1 METLASTSLKSYV
14 GGLEMSGKLRVCL
27 VLLIVSLLSVIA
39 VGVNAAAPAKIVF
52 WYSVGGKVAET
63 TRTMVDR
70 FNAVHPDIY
79 VDAIY
84 QGSYDDAM
92 NKLKASIQGKSTPN
106 VMQIYEI
113 GSKFMIDSNAI
124 VPVQQYIDKENLD
137 VSTFE
142 KNILAYYEIND
153 QLYSMPFNVSTPILY
168 YNRNMFGEAGLD
180 PEKPPVTFDDV
191 ARHARIL
198 TLRDSAGRVVRP
210 GMALAVYGW
219 FFEQFL
225 ATSNLLYA
233 NNNNGRDGVATAVAF
248 ANPQA
253 ASIIDWW
260 VGMVRDGVCANL
272 GRKTADTQKAF
283 ISGQCAMTI
292 DSTAVLATILSGI
305 DGKFEV
311 GTCYLPRAVGAK
323 GGVIIG
329 GGSLWLLKAT
339 PQQEAASWEF
349 IKWMSAPEQQAFWH
363 MNTGYFPVTRM
374 AYDIPALKQHQAKYP
389 QFTTAVNQLRDSPI
403 TRATQGALLG
413 VFTQARETVE
423 DAIEQVLAGRAT
435 SLEALKK
442 AAQQVDAAIARYNM
456 TVGK

>member
-1 METLASTSLKSYV
+1 
-14 GGLEMSGKLRVCL
+14 MSNKLRTCL
-27 VLLIVSLLSVIA
+27 LLLTVLFLSGLVMDVSSA
-39 VGVNAAAPAKIVF
+39 GPTKIVF

-63 TRTMVDR
+63 TRVLVDR
-70 FNAVHPDIY
+70 FNATHPDVY

-113 GSKFMIDSNAI
+113 GSKFMIDSNSI
-124 VPVQQYIDKENLD
+124 VPVQKYIDKENLD
-137 VSTFE
+137 VSSFE
-142 KNILAYYEIND
+142 RNILAYYEIND

-168 YNRNMFGEAGLD
+168 YNKNMFREAGLD
-180 PEKPPVTFDDV
+180 PGNPPVTFDDV
-191 ARHARIL
+191 ARYAKIL
-198 TLRDSAGRVVRP
+198 TVRDSAGRVSRP

-219 FFEQFL
+219 VFEQFL

-292 DSTAVLATILSGI
+292 DSTAVLATILSGV

-311 GTCYLPRAVGAK
+311 GTCYLPRQAGAK

-339 PQQEAASWEF
+339 SAQEAASWEF
-349 IKWMSAPEQQAFWH
+349 IKWMSSPEQQAFWH
-363 MNTGYFPVTRM
+363 INTGYFPITKK
-374 AYDIPALKQHQAKYP
+374 AYDIPAVKQHQAKYP
-389 QFTTAVNQLRDSPI
+389 QFTTAVSQLRDSPI

-413 VFTQARETVE
+413 VFTQAREIVE

-442 AAQQVDAAIARYNM
+442 AAQQIDAAIGRYNM
-456 TVGK
+456 TVGR